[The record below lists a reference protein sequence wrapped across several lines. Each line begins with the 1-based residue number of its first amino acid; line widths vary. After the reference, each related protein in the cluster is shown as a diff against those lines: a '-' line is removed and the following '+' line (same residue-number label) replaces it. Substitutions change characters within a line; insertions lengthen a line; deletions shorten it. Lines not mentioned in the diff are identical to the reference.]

1 MIGTDRDERR
11 CNMKRDLFQMTLRK
25 RTGRSDVNAELVRV
39 LGISK
44 NTASARLAGKQPFRS
59 DELEK
64 LRVEYRLTDEEIVDI
79 FVKEGD

>member
-1 MIGTDRDERR
+1 
-11 CNMKRDLFQMTLRK
+11 MKRDLFQMTLRK

-64 LRVEYRLTDEEIVDI
+64 LRIEYQLTDEEVVDI